1 VPGPIEETRYELR
14 VRHLPEVVIAA
25 LIDFTP
31 RRPLIWPETSHP
43 NVYRLHRLHATD
55 AEVTEGLPFS
65 WSRERYDWSEPG
77 VVTLTQLDSNVAR
90 DGLIRYDIT
99 PVQEG
104 SRIVCTR
111 SRAFYGT
118 RARIA
123 GTVMT
128 LIGARLLKAQLRRGI
143 ERFVDIADRGSR
155 TTG

>member
-14 VRHLPEVVIAA
+14 VRHLPDVVIAA

-43 NVYRLHRLHATD
+43 DVYRLHRLNATD

-90 DGLIRYDIT
+90 DGLIRYVIT
-99 PVQEG
+99 PVREG

-118 RARIA
+118 RGRIA

>member
-1 VPGPIEETRYELR
+1 
-14 VRHLPEVVIAA
+14 
-25 LIDFTP
+25 
-31 RRPLIWPETSHP
+31 
-43 NVYRLHRLHATD
+43 
-55 AEVTEGLPFS
+55 
-65 WSRERYDWSEPG
+65 

-155 TTG
+155 TTGLTAGGPGAG